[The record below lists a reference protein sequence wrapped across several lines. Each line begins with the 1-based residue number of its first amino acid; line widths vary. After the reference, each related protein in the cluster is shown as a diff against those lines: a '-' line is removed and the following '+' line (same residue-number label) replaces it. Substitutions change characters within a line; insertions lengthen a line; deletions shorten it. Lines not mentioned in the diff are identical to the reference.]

1 MQLTNNTTLSTRI
14 HFGLRAQLM
23 LALGLLTLLTIGV
36 AGAALWGVAAI
47 TASSHQA
54 MEVDGRMSRLAS
66 QIAIQT
72 LLTRRYEKDVFI
84 NIADAEARST
94 ADHNWHLA
102 DADLKQAIEAFAAFA
117 TTAEDQ
123 Q

>member
-1 MQLTNNTTLSTRI
+1 MQLTNNTTLTTRI

-36 AGAALWGVAAI
+36 AGAALWGVSAI

-54 MEVDGRMSRLAS
+54 MEVDGRMSRLAD

-72 LLTRRYEKDVFI
+72 LLTRRYEKDLFI
-84 NIADAEARST
+84 NLGDTEARST
-94 ADHNWHLA
+94 AEHNWRIA
-102 DADLKQAIEAFAAFA
+102 DADLKQAVEAFATF
-117 TTAEDQ
+117 
-123 Q
+123 